1 MMRVNAPRIKHYF
14 PDGLKNGSGRV
25 LPHRD
30 KSNKTI
36 DLRLIWNRRNEAAQ
50 RPGARLAAFQRR
62 RTPDSHQRYFVQFD
76 GGGTADWG
84 GEMKRLPFI

>member
-1 MMRVNAPRIKHYF
+1 MMRVNAPRIKRYS
-14 PDGLKNGSGRV
+14 PSGLKSGSGQV
-25 LPHRD
+25 LPNEDNSHR
-30 KSNKTI
+30 TMV
-36 DLRLIWNRRNEAAQ
+36 LRLDWNRRNEAAQ